1 MLWLDCDVT
10 PNIKSRYVPR
20 KGSESAAKIAARLL
34 NAKAEH
40 EGQIGIYENSI
51 GGKFFGYVIKEKGSQ
66 ARFEEPPAD
75 GSGDA

>member
-10 PNIKSRYVPR
+10 PTIKSRYVPR
-20 KGSESAAKIAARLL
+20 KGSESAARIATRLL
-34 NAKAEH
+34 NAKPEH

-51 GGKFFGYVIKEKGSQ
+51 GGKFFGYVCKYKDKP
-66 ARFEEPPAD
+66 AYFEEPPAD